1 MVRVVILG
9 QGYVA
14 SIFASGLEKI
24 KAGKME
30 PYGVPLADELPIKI
44 KDIEIVGSYDVDSN
58 KVGKDL
64 YESSR
69 ATTRR
74 PPRALG
80 GE

>member
-30 PYGVPLADELPIKI
+30 PT
-44 KDIEIVGSYDVDSN
+44 GSRWQM
-58 KVGKDL
+58 
-64 YESSR
+64 SSR
-69 ATTRR
+69 LR
-74 PPRALG
+74 
-80 GE
+80 